1 MAKILKQNVVLRRA
15 ISESPVVFL
24 EGEALPAEY
33 EHLVGD
39 HLFTE
44 GAAPKKAK
52 AKAESKKAEPLAPSP
67 EEEGLTVPGRNASK
81 ATWLKFAQANDIVV
95 PENAGRDDIVDLV
108 KAKLPDLDV

>member
-24 EGEALPAEY
+24 KGETLPAEY

-44 GAAPKKAK
+44 GPAPKKAK
-52 AKAESKKAEPLAPSP
+52 ARPKTKKTEPLAPSP

-81 ATWLKFAQANDIVV
+81 ATWLKFAQANDIAV
-95 PENAGRDDIVDLV
+95 PENAGRDDIADLV